1 MLSSLLYCTEY
12 RRAQA
17 IRVRRA
23 QATRFRRAQATPRPQ
38 AFTLNWLA
46 HHLDSAKVSAQPVS
60 QDLLA
65 VLSQVASYDSDSK
78 LEFE

>member
-1 MLSSLLYCTEY
+1 MDLIDLALTSNIFFWL
-12 RRAQA
+12 
-17 IRVRRA
+17 
-23 QATRFRRAQATPRPQ
+23 PQ
-38 AFTLNWLA
+38 EVAYYFWEAFTLNWLA

-65 VLSQVASYDSDSK
+65 VLSQVASYDSDSR